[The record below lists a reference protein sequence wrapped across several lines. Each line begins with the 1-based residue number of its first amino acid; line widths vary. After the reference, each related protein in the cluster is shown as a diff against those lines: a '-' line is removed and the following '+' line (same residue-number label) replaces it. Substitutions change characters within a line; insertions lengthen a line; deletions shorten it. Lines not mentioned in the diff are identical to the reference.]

1 MCNFIFL
8 FSMLNLMG
16 IVWLVYENGFY
27 FWWYRRNMYILIY
40 IFYWFILLFYKRYDN
55 ELEVFRKEVLKIVSV
70 SKEKIDELVKLDDLY
85 IFR

>member
-1 MCNFIFL
+1 
-8 FSMLNLMG
+8 MG

-40 IFYWFILLFYKRYDN
+40 IFYWFIFLFYKRYDN